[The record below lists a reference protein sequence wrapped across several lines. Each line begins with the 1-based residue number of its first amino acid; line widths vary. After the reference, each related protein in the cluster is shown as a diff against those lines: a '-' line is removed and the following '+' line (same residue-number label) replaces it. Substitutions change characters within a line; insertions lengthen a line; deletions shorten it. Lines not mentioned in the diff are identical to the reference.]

1 MKLVNY
7 QEIIAEKIKRQK
19 SIPQL
24 EYHAAGHAV
33 HIGKI
38 SPGCRGCLSPEP
50 SIGIQIGTQCMFR
63 CPYCYYD
70 PKRPKHTLEQINF
83 WLAEF
88 RRKTV
93 NPNWRPN
100 IFSFQ
105 SSGETL
111 MYLDQLE
118 RFAKLIKEM
127 EKERGGNFYLYVYTN
142 GVLADSKNLE
152 RLKNWGVREIRFH
165 TAASN
170 FSEQVYK
177 NIERA
182 IEYGFTATV
191 ELPSLPHYR
200 DKVFEMLPII
210 NSLGVKHLNLLEC
223 QVTIHNVNALHQL
236 YPNGRMHQGYFIHLY
251 DEGLVYDIIEEVIVK
266 GYNFS
271 VLDCNSGVEN
281 CRHGEGRYVFFNM
294 DSIKG
299 MCDEWDYYGKTK
311 LDCPI

>member
-19 SIPQL
+19 SIPNL
-24 EYHAAGHAV
+24 EYHAAGHVV

-38 SPGCRGCLSPEP
+38 SPGCLGCFTQEP
-50 SIGIQIGTQCMFR
+50 SVGIQIGTQCMFR

-70 PKRPKHTLEQINF
+70 PKRQKQPLEQINF
-83 WLAEF
+83 WLADF
-88 RRKTV
+88 RRKKM
-93 NPNWRPN
+93 NPNWRPT

-118 RFAKLIKEM
+118 KFAELIKEM
-127 EKERGGNFYLYVYTN
+127 KKERVCNFYLYLYTN

-152 RLKNWGVREIRFH
+152 RLKNWGVSEIRFH

-210 NSLGVKHLNLLEC
+210 DKLGVKHLNLVEC
-223 QVTIHNVNALHQL
+223 QVTIHNVDALGKL
-236 YPNGRMHQGYFIHLY
+236 YPNGRMYQGYFIQLY
-251 DEGLVYDIIEEVIVK
+251 DEGFVYDVIEEVIAK
-266 GYNFS
+266 GYKFS
-271 VLDCNSGVEN
+271 VLDCNSGVES
-281 CRHGEGRYVFFNM
+281 CRHGEGRYVFFNT
-294 DSIKG
+294 DSTKG
-299 MCDEWDYYGKTK
+299 MCDGWDYYGKTK
-311 LDCPI
+311 